1 MLSRVAEYLYW
12 LGRYVERAEN
22 VARLLDVAYHLEL
35 DAAALDQSLDAAPPL
50 EGVLA
55 ILACRKAFE
64 ESQKN
69 RPSRRHPRDQVL
81 SFLTF
86 DRVGKHSILSMLAQ
100 ARENARGS
108 REAISG
114 DAWDQLNTLYLSLR
128 TRKARAALAESP
140 LRFLDRVK
148 RGCNLF
154 SGLIDSTM
162 PRAEAYH
169 FIQLGRHLERV
180 NQMGRILQIKL
191 PPLSDRPDQDVASD
205 PLGMVHWSNLL
216 RSCSANEAYLREYSD
231 QVDPAGVVGF
241 LLLNAAFPRAVRYC
255 VDRCCESLR
264 DLGTAAA
271 AGEDADS
278 SEAARRLGRLQSELR
293 YLHIDE
299 LFDRD
304 LPRLLQDIQ
313 ASCNRIGEE
322 IHQTYFFVS

>member
-35 DAAALDQSLDAAPPL
+35 DAAALDQSLDTAPPL

-55 ILACRKAFE
+55 ILACRRAFE
-64 ESQKN
+64 EARGDRKSK
-69 RPSRRHPRDQVL
+69 RHHRDQVL
-81 SFLTF
+81 KFLTF
-86 DRVGKHSILSMLAQ
+86 AHHGKHSILSMLAQ

-128 TRKARAALAESP
+128 TRKARAALTESP

-148 RGCNLF
+148 RGCILF

-241 LLLNAAFPRAVRYC
+241 LVLNAAFPRAIRYC
-255 VDRCCESLR
+255 VDRCCESLVE
-264 DLGTAAA
+264 LGAAA
-271 AGEDADS
+271 VGGDDPMATEAG
-278 SEAARRLGRLQSELR
+278 RRLGRLQSELK
-293 YLHIDE
+293 YFHVDE
-299 LFDRD
+299 LIEKDF
-304 LPRLLQDIQ
+304 PRLLHDIQ
-313 ASCNRIGEE
+313 KSCNQIGEE